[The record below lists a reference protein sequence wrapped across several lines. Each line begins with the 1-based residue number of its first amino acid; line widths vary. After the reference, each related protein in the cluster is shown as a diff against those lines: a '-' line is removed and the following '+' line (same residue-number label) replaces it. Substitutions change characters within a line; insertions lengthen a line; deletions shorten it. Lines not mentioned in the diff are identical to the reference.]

1 MRQGKAPRHTGDR
14 GGIDRPQPA
23 RPSRRSRYRSIR
35 RGRAG
40 VIRTRVNRRPLIRVA
55 ATCDR
60 ATATYRILDVEGQ
73 TLIVLAHVWGQT
85 RPDQAA
91 ELEEMVDSVEIEV
104 KGS

>member
-1 MRQGKAPRHTGDR
+1 MPAPIATTMSGFS
-14 GGIDRPQPA
+14 GLEA
-23 RPSRRSRYRSIR
+23 
-35 RGRAG
+35 
-40 VIRTRVNRRPLIRVA
+40 TVA